1 MAPTTL
7 SPAYPVLQ
15 KLCDASAVLEKPL
28 RWCGNIG
35 VVFFFLMVVITFT
48 DVFLRYFLGQP
59 IAGSMELTG
68 LGMSVIFFSGLA
80 WAQLNNAHISMDG
93 IVAECCPA
101 AQDRMACIT

>member
-48 DVFLRYFLGQP
+48 DVFLRYFLGITNISGIINVQP
-59 IAGSMELTG
+59 RHFVESNDFID
-68 LGMSVIFFSGLA
+68 GMFA
-80 WAQLNNAHISMDG
+80 
-93 IVAECCPA
+93 
-101 AQDRMACIT
+101 

>member
-35 VVFFFLMVVITFT
+35 VVFFLQMVVITIT
-48 DVFLRYFLGQP
+48 DVFR
-59 IAGSMELTG
+59 
-68 LGMSVIFFSGLA
+68 
-80 WAQLNNAHISMDG
+80 
-93 IVAECCPA
+93 
-101 AQDRMACIT
+101 R